1 MTQKNSLE
9 NLNQEYLM
17 SNMEKNNQNDLQI
30 QIQYRMVEELT
41 KMNLRLQK
49 EIDIRK
55 QSEKA
60 LRDSEQKY
68 REIIEEGSDIIYRIN
83 KKGYFTYVN
92 NVALKVANL
101 KEEDMLGKHFTS
113 LIRNDYKRRALRFY
127 SDVVENKISYSHW
140 EFPLDTG
147 LEPVVWIGQNVSLLI
162 KDGEINSIQVVARDI
177 TTRVKYEDELIKAKE
192 VAEEAVAAK
201 SQFLAN
207 MSHEIRTPMNGI
219 MGLTELLLN
228 TQLTE
233 QQQDYL
239 EAVSTS
245 SETLMV
251 IINDIL
257 DISKLESGKLKL
269 ENKNFKLR
277 DVIASIIDALSP
289 RALEKSLALIYEID
303 QNTPNLLIG
312 DITRLNQVLY
322 NVIGNAIKFT
332 NRGEVKLTVRIKGI
346 IDSVASVEFV
356 ITDTGIGI
364 VKSKLTSIFTAF
376 TQANSNT
383 TRKFGGTGLGLAIVK
398 KLLEIQQGDI
408 LVESEIGKGSVF
420 TIKINYGIGDAVTAD
435 EIEFIDASSLDS
447 LNGLNILL
455 VEDNPVNQMVTNDLL
470 IEKGCHV
477 NIANNGEECIEMIA
491 LGDYDIVLM
500 DMQMPIMDGYQAMKY
515 IRTEIKSTKKN
526 IPILALTA
534 YVIEGEI
541 EKCKK
546 AGASDYLAKPFKPLK
561 LYGKILGLL
570 NETYSFTKNNS
581 KKTSI
586 TPKQEKVTDISILK
600 DFTNGKV
607 ELMIS
612 TIYLLIEELPKD
624 MELMEKAV
632 KEKSWKRLS
641 SIAHRVKPNFMLVAR
656 DKLKNDILKIEV
668 KARAENDLDQLP
680 YLLKQIKYQIPFLI
694 EELKYEVKTLADNS
708 K

>member
-1 MTQKNSLE
+1 
-9 NLNQEYLM
+9 
-17 SNMEKNNQNDLQI
+17 
-30 QIQYRMVEELT
+30 
-41 KMNLRLQK
+41 
-49 EIDIRK
+49 
-55 QSEKA
+55 
-60 LRDSEQKY
+60 
-68 REIIEEGSDIIYRIN
+68 
-83 KKGYFTYVN
+83 
-92 NVALKVANL
+92 
-101 KEEDMLGKHFTS
+101 
-113 LIRNDYKRRALRFY
+113 
-127 SDVVENKISYSHW
+127 
-140 EFPLDTG
+140 
-147 LEPVVWIGQNVSLLI
+147 
-162 KDGEINSIQVVARDI
+162 
-177 TTRVKYEDELIKAKE
+177 
-192 VAEEAVAAK
+192 
-201 SQFLAN
+201 

-233 QQQDYL
+233 QQKDYL

-257 DISKLESGKLKL
+257 DISKLEAGKLKL

-277 DVIASIIDALSP
+277 DVIASIIEDLSP

-303 QNTPNLLIG
+303 QNIPNLLIG
-312 DITRLNQVLY
+312 DITRLNQVLH

-332 NRGEVKLTVRIKGI
+332 NLGEVKLTVRIKGI
-346 IDSVASVEFV
+346 TDSVASVEFV

-398 KLLEIQQGDI
+398 KLVEIQQGDI
-408 LVESEIGKGSVF
+408 FVESEIGKGSVF
-420 TIKINYGIGDAVTAD
+420 TIKINYGIGDDVTAD
-435 EIEFIDASSLDS
+435 EIEFIDALGLDS

-455 VEDNPVNQMVTNDLL
+455 VEDNTVNQMVTSDLL
-470 IEKGCHV
+470 TEKGCHV

-491 LGDYDIVLM
+491 LGDYDIILM

-515 IRTEIKSTKKN
+515 IRSEIKSAKKN

-570 NETYSFTKNNS
+570 NET
-581 KKTSI
+581 SI

-612 TIYLLIEELPKD
+612 TICLLIEELPKD
-624 MELMEKAV
+624 MELMEKAL

-656 DKLKNDILKIEV
+656 EKLKNYILKIEV

-694 EELKYEVKTLADNS
+694 EELKYEVKILADSS